1 VVQLLYSLAELADA
15 LGVNRTLVALKVKA
29 GLIPY
34 SYQVRDEVL
43 FTQEELDALVEQ
55 ERVARQTRQERAEQ
69 VRQERIARRDQA
81 RQERALSTSATHNLF
96 DL

>member
-1 VVQLLYSLAELADA
+1 MVQLLYSLAELADA

-43 FTQEELDALVEQ
+43 FTQEELETLVQQ
-55 ERVARQTRQERAEQ
+55 EHAARQAQRERTERR
-69 VRQERIARRDQA
+69 RQERIALGIR
-81 RQERALSTSATHNLF
+81 LGKSTAY
-96 DL
+96 

>member
-55 ERVARQTRQERAEQ
+55 ERVARQARRERAEQ

>member
-43 FTQEELDALVEQ
+43 FTHEELDALVEQ
-55 ERVARQTRQERAEQ
+55 ERVARQTRRERAEQ

>member
-29 GLIPY
+29 GLIHY

-55 ERVARQTRQERAEQ
+55 ERVARQTRRERAEQ